1 MIWVLYSDIIL
12 ADQAWN
18 IWRNNAYKVSY
29 IRKKRR
35 ANITER
41 RRNGDWM
48 VTEWS
53 LTCTCHSVD
62 WMVTERRLSV
72 FTEWWHLVL
81 WVIINMYITHSIL
94 RWARYNLILFN
105 EFATNRN
112 VTYTDLM
119 HKAFQLE
126 HPLVVHILCCSDIRV
141 SVLKS
146 ISWNKIFNL
155 ICIKALIYRPTPTFW
170 RS

>member
-12 ADQAWN
+12 GDKAWN

-41 RRNGDWM
+41 RWNGDGM

-53 LTCTCHSVD
+53 LTCTWHSVD

-72 FTEWWHLVL
+72 FTEWWRFDL

-94 RWARYNLILFN
+94 PWARYNLILFN

-112 VTYTDLM
+112 VTYADLM

-141 SVLKS
+141 SVLKC
-146 ISWNKIFNL
+146 ISCNKIL
-155 ICIKALIYRPTPTFW
+155 ICIKVLIYRPTPTFW